1 MDLST
6 VIGDMMQVGERLQE
20 QLEFSIRGLSK
31 GAREAA

>member
-6 VIGDMMQVGERLQE
+6 VIGDMMLVGESLHE
-20 QLEFSIRGLSK
+20 QLEFSIRGFQQ